1 MSTAVLTATL
11 VGLLIGVL
19 IGILAA
25 TWRGRRKRESL
36 HLELAV
42 VRAQVKTDEQID
54 RERQAA
60 LDQTIERLR
69 SSFDNVAG
77 ASMRSNN
84 EVRTSRNTRSR
95 GRARR
100 PGSMRCSPTACRR
113 EVGRSCLTPLIG
125 KRGGIAGDFTVTQAR
140 RRRVHGVRFGHGRAL
155 PSALLQGGAAAGRH
169 DVPLAHRSHVR
180 LQCRRARSRAN
191 CCSA

>member
-1 MSTAVLTATL
+1 MSAAVVTATL
-11 VGLLIGVL
+11 VGLVIGVL

-77 ASMRSNN
+77 ASLRSNS
-84 EVRTSRNTRSR
+84 EVFLKL
-95 GRARR
+95 AR
-100 PGSMRCSPTACRR
+100 
-113 EVGRSCLTPLIG
+113 
-125 KRGGIAGDFTVTQAR
+125 
-140 RRRVHGVRFGHGRAL
+140 
-155 PSALLQGGAAAGRH
+155 
-169 DVPLAHRSHVR
+169 
-180 LQCRRARSRAN
+180 
-191 CCSA
+191 